1 MKCDRCYGELTKDQG
16 FLKMYFGE
24 KNTKDQGFENPRG
37 RENGL
42 WVEEMGVQSDARKVG
57 I

>member
-1 MKCDRCYGELTKDQG
+1 
-16 FLKMYFGE
+16 MYFCE
-24 KNTKDQGFENPRG
+24 KNTKDQGFENPHG

-42 WVEEMGVQSDARKVG
+42 WMEEMWIQSDARKVG